1 MTVEAKQYR
10 RLRQKIFATTLSFS
24 LIPLFALGFTIYSQF
39 RVSYT
44 AKVMESLRTLAEN
57 RRSAIDLF
65 FEERISQL
73 MSLAYTHS
81 FEQLTKPGHLNEV
94 FNIIQTRLRSC
105 MDLGIIDHTG
115 SHVAYSGPYKE
126 LKGVNYSNEAWF
138 TEVLVRGIYVSDVFL
153 GFRKVPHF
161 IISVARREGSR
172 TWILRTSIDTEIFE
186 TMVRAAQ
193 VGKAGDAYVVNGQN
207 VLQTTPRF
215 GGKLLEKSRGPDLA
229 ATVAT
234 HIEEVKSGGKTFLY
248 AATMLGKKK
257 WILVIKEDPREAF
270 TPLLRARYT
279 AIFVFVIGVLII
291 TAGTVFISRRMTERL
306 MRVDREKAI
315 LDAGLIESSKMA
327 ALGKLAA
334 GVAHEVNNPLAV
346 IKEKAGW
353 MKDLLVDE
361 DVDKN
366 PIFKEFEESIAKIDY
381 HVERA
386 KKVVHRLLGFARR
399 MEPVHEMVDINK
411 TMDETIDFLENE
423 ALFRN
428 IAIQTD
434 YHENLPQ
441 IKSDSSQLQQVFL
454 NIIDNAIDALGKDGG
469 EINIKTELG
478 SKEKE
483 IAIVVE
489 DTGPG
494 IPKDLLTKVFDPFV
508 TTKKEG
514 EGTGLGLSISY
525 SIIQKLGGRIL
536 VASDEGRGAAVK
548 IYLPI

>member
-1 MTVEAKQYR
+1 MEDKQYR
-10 RLRQKIFATTLSFS
+10 RLRQRIVITTLSFS
-24 LIPLFALGFTIYSQF
+24 LIPLLALGFTIYSQF

-44 AKVMESLRTLAEN
+44 AKIVESLRTLAEN

-65 FEERISQL
+65 IEERISQL

-81 FEQLTKPGHLNEV
+81 FEELTKPSHLNKV
-94 FNIIQTRLRSC
+94 FNVIQTRFKSFVE
-105 MDLGIIDHTG
+105 LGIIDHTG
-115 SHVAYSGPYKE
+115 KHVAYSGPYKE
-126 LKGVNYSNEAWF
+126 LENFNYNNEPWF
-138 TEVLVRGIYVSDVFL
+138 TEAMVRGIYVSDVFL
-153 GFRKVPHF
+153 GFRNVPHF
-161 IISVARREGSR
+161 IISVARREGNR

-193 VGKAGDAYVVNGQN
+193 VGKSGDAYVVNGN
-207 VLQTTPRF
+207 NILQTTPRF
-215 GGKLLEKSRGPDLA
+215 NGDLLEKSTGPDFS

-234 HIEEVKSGGKTFLY
+234 HIEQFETDGKTYLY

-257 WILVIKEDPREAF
+257 WILVIKEDPREAL

-279 AIFVFVIGVLII
+279 AIFIFVIGVLSI

-306 MRVDREKAI
+306 MRVDSEKAI

-353 MKDLLVDE
+353 MKDLLIDE
-361 DVDKN
+361 DFDKN
-366 PIFKEFEESIAKIDY
+366 PIFKEFEESINRIDY

-386 KKVVHRLLGFARR
+386 RKVVHRLLGFARR
-399 MEPVHEMVDINK
+399 MEPVQEMVDINQI
-411 TMDETIDFLENE
+411 MDETIDFLEDE
-423 ALFRN
+423 ARFRN
-428 IAIQTD
+428 IYIQTD

-441 IKSDSSQLQQVFL
+441 VKSDSSQLQQVFL
-454 NIIDNAIDALGKDGG
+454 NIVDNAIDALGKDGG
-469 EINIKTELG
+469 EINVKTELL
-478 SKEKE
+478 SAEKE
-483 IAIVVE
+483 IAILIQ

-494 IPKDLLTKVFDPFV
+494 IPRDLLGKVFDPFV
-508 TTKKEG
+508 TTKKQG

-525 SIIQKLGGRIL
+525 GIIQKLGGRIL
-536 VASDEGRGAAVK
+536 VVSDEGVGATFK